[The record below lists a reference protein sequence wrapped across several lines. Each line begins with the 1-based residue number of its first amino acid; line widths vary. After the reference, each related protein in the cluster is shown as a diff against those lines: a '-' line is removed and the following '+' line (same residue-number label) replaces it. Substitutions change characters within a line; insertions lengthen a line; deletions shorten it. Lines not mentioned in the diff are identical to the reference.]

1 MQIETEAGSDDESD
15 ESDSEVNGEIELSK
29 VTEMRIIPSDPGQ
42 RILFVLDSLLKVF
55 VSFRTMSFMPDAHI
69 LGFIV
74 AAFFFAEN
82 YMNPF

>member
-55 VSFRTMSFMPDAHI
+55 VSFRTMSFMPDALI

-82 YMNPF
+82 YMYPF